1 MIEPSFRAL
10 LVPFVG
16 LPPLLTASLLAAF
29 GTAILVAPVAVQ
41 ADEKHLAAG
50 LPQARSLEENCFVA
64 VNRRHALSQAGLD
77 NGIRSWQVRTSSVWS
92 YLPPR
97 RMPNSKTSTLAR

>member
-29 GTAILVAPVAVQ
+29 GTAIPVAPVAVR
-41 ADEKHLAAG
+41 ADEKRLAAG

-77 NGIRSWQVRTSSVWS
+77 NSIRFV
-92 YLPPR
+92 
-97 RMPNSKTSTLAR
+97 AG